1 MTSRKRAIVTGGE
14 SGLGRACAQRLRQDG
29 IEVVTLDV
37 RPSADHVLS
46 VTDSHAVTRA
56 MEMIGDVDILINSAG
71 IAGPSTSLWET
82 TEDDWERTMRVNVSG
97 TFIVSKAVIPAMI
110 RRGWGRIVNFAS
122 MAGKEGN
129 VNQAAYSASKGAV
142 IALTKSAG
150 KELAKTGVLVNVV
163 APTIIDTPIISD
175 MSAENLARSMSK
187 IPMGR
192 SGQPQE
198 VAELVAWLASEKLS
212 YSTGAVYDISGGRA
226 TY

>member
-129 VNQAAYSASKGAV
+129 VNQAAFSASKGAI

-150 KELAKTGVLVNVV
+150 KELAKTGVLINVV